1 LERQI
6 QKGLI
11 CKICCDKINIIK
23 DTSEENDIMKKPGR
37 RLWIFAALLL
47 TVLISV
53 SCAAYNE
60 YELSQDY
67 SLTAGEETAVQPA
80 AEQQTKTQ
88 TEEQTEPEQTTE
100 IQTQDFVWY
109 EFASE
114 QLFEE
119 HYQKHVVTQKE
130 FGDIT
135 RQEYLEMV
143 NVLLNSS
150 GDNILTKMEEDGDLL
165 VYNVDT
171 NEFAVL
177 RPDGVIRTYFKPSAG
192 IDYFNRQ

>member
-1 LERQI
+1 
-6 QKGLI
+6 
-11 CKICCDKINIIK
+11 
-23 DTSEENDIMKKPGR
+23 MKKPGR